1 MDSETPKLDETVP
14 RPIGAR
20 LAAAR
25 IARGLDLVEIARDTR
40 VPLRHLAAIEADDH
54 DSLPAL
60 PYAIGFVKAFARAVG
75 IDAEMAGAR
84 FRGETSKAAHVPVA
98 PAMMPIDERR
108 LPSRGLVTASIAALV
123 VVIAAI
129 AAWSSGAF
137 DAALPPPPVLIAA
150 APATAAPSGL
160 SAATSA
166 TTPAGAAVADGSVVN
181 SANAPLPATSVP
193 GSANVAPPATPVTAA
208 APVAASGPPAADGQ
222 VLITASNDVWFR
234 ISRLDPAI
242 GKIVTIKTGA
252 LAKGDRYAPPALP
265 GLKLWTGRAGA
276 LAIAVD
282 GHPVLP
288 LGGPVETVR
297 NVSLDPGDL
306 RARLAA
312 PAPSAPPR

>member
-129 AAWSSGAF
+129 AAWSAGAF
-137 DAALPPPPVLIAA
+137 DAAPPPPVVIT
-150 APATAAPSGL
+150 PASSVTAPSGVGT
-160 SAATSA
+160 ATSA
-166 TTPAGAAVADGSVVN
+166 TTPGGAAVADGSVVN

-282 GHPVLP
+282 GHLVPA